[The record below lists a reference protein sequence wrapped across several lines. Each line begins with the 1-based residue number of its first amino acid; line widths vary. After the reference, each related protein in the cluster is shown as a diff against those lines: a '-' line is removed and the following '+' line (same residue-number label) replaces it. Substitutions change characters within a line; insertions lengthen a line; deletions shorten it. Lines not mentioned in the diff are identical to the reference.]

1 MSGGVPPEG
10 NLRTFLIGDVRGY
23 TRFTAEHGDAA
34 AAALATTFAALARD
48 ATEARSGRVIELRG
62 DEVLAVFASSAQAVR
77 AALDLQTTCAEET
90 ATDPS
95 LPLLVGIGIAAGE
108 PVPVEDGYRG
118 ASLNLAARL
127 CSTAAAGEVNVSAW
141 VADLAGL
148 DHEVTFLD
156 RGTVELK
163 GFPDPV
169 AYLSATKP
177 DGPAPF
183 IQIGSPPPGGLPV
196 QLDTSLPLVGREHEM
211 RWARGTFRQ
220 ARRGGGRVVFVSGQ
234 SGIGKTRL
242 AAQLALEAESMGA
255 VVRYAGAGGT
265 AVADMLGAIES
276 ARTAAEPTLVVL
288 DDLDAAG
295 DQTAVALADAVTS
308 IQTRPVMVMA
318 LVQDPSATAA
328 LASVVERVDER
339 GDGHRPLDVLDPD
352 DVREVC
358 RTYAGDDLSEAPLE
372 SIARSSG
379 GVPGRIH
386 ELASEWAH
394 DEASRRLTAAAEWF
408 AAGRERRTAG
418 LGFANNVIGLKL
430 DRLYRVPDSED
441 DPTSCPYK
449 GLASFQAEDAGFFF
463 GREALVGELA
473 ARIVGVGLLGVIG
486 ASGSGKTSLLA
497 AGLRSSLAAGL
508 LPGSASWRQVEMRP
522 GEHPMAELRRALD
535 APGSDEADPIGWAA
549 DSLQAGERLVVIV
562 DQFEEIFTTCSDPA
576 EADAFVDALV
586 MAGGD
591 PDRAVVVL
599 ALRGDFYG
607 RTAEWPALAEA
618 LSANH
623 VLVGPMSDQE
633 LRRAIELPARRGG
646 LRVESALLDRLVSEV
661 AGAPGG
667 LPLLSTTLVELW
679 GERAAGW
686 LRLDTYERMGGIKGA
701 VARLAEQTFGALS
714 PAEGDVARAMFLRLV
729 GPGEGDAITRRRVP
743 LAEFDLDAD
752 RETADV
758 MARFLRDRLLT
769 TDDRSVEVAHEA
781 LLREWPRLRSWLAE
795 DAQGRELRAHLTT
808 AATTWHDAGE
818 EDSELYRGARLSTTL
833 DWAGTHDAELNEQ
846 ERRFLTESRR
856 ASEREGDRQRRANRR
871 LRGLLAGVA
880 IFLVLSLVGGSIAL
894 IQRGKAQHAATVALS
909 QSLGARAIVEPRLDT
924 AMLLGVEAANLD
936 PSTTAQRDL
945 LTTLLRV
952 PTVVRTFR
960 DTEGLDGMALSPDGR
975 TLAMVDESGRLVLQS
990 AATGRTLGA
999 YHVRTFNDIETF
1011 AFAPNGTLIRFA
1023 FGSDDSFRAVLITN
1037 SLTGRVLQRLSLP
1050 RIVAEAPNGES
1061 GSGSII
1067 LARNGQRLAVILA
1080 APGDNSGPSGTLLQ
1094 WRLPSGRR
1102 FGAAITLPGDG
1113 GAYSASYLPGD
1124 TRLLISGG
1132 PHTEIMDAATGKVVR
1147 TYPAAT
1153 GSATLSPDGR
1163 IAALPRPGGNSVE
1176 FLDLTTGKMARSS
1189 DSVSEGVG
1197 SMVFTPDGKQL
1208 LTGSTVP
1215 SPTAAVSV
1223 WDVGSQSLLQNLD
1236 GPAAGAGDLAVSPD
1250 GDSLY
1255 ASSFDSTVTEWD
1267 LSGARGL
1274 ANTFQAARSD
1284 ANLGAW
1290 NVAMSPDD
1298 RTVAVGDTNGVVHL
1312 WDTTTDREVRAF
1324 QAVPA
1329 VVTSVSFGPDGTTLL
1344 VSGLTKQG
1352 FSDHSLGQAF
1362 LRVWSIDPTP
1372 RLERSLVGMNTL
1384 ANWAAI
1390 SPDGSTA
1397 VAIGYADRADAKD
1410 RLGQVAEWSMTTG
1423 APLAPPMDLGHG
1435 PANDV
1440 VFAPHGTEVAAVSDG
1455 GVSIVDPARGT
1466 TLRQFKVSDAAYT
1479 WAVAFSPDGAKIAT
1493 GDFAGFLRLWDPHT
1507 GKSLSPAVTASQL
1520 GILGISW
1527 NPSGTQ
1533 ILTVGGDATARL
1545 YDASTLQQIGAAMPI
1560 TQGVGIGTL
1569 SNDWGTFSADGSK
1582 LVLTDASGRVWIY
1595 PATLAAWK
1603 ARACAVA
1610 NSELSRA
1617 DWARFLPGRPY
1628 RDVCP
1633 PPGG

>member
-1 MSGGVPPEG
+1 MTEGVPPEG

-62 DEVLAVFASSAQAVR
+62 DEVLAVFASTAQAVR
-77 AALDLQTTCAEET
+77 AALELQTTCAEET
-90 ATDPS
+90 AIDPS

-118 ASLNLAARL
+118 VALNLAARL

-148 DHEVTFLD
+148 DHEVRFLD

-163 GFPDPV
+163 GFPEPV

-177 DGPAPF
+177 DGRAPF

-196 QLDTSLPLVGREHEM
+196 QLDTSLPMVGREHEM
-211 RWARGTFRQ
+211 RWARGTLRQ
-220 ARRGGGRVVFVSGQ
+220 ARRGAGRVVFVSGQ

-265 AVADMLGAIES
+265 AVADMLGAIGS

-295 DQTAVALADAVTS
+295 DQTAVALAHAVTS

-318 LVQDPSATAA
+318 LVQDPGATAA

-339 GDGHRPLDVLDPD
+339 GDGHRPLGVLDPD

-441 DPTSCPYK
+441 DQTSCPYM
-449 GLASFQAEDAGFFF
+449 GLASFRAEDAGSFF

-508 LPGSASWRQVEMRP
+508 LPGSASWRQVAMRP

-535 APGSDEADPIGWAA
+535 GPASGEADPIGWAA
-549 DSLQAGERLVVIV
+549 DSLQAGERLVLIV

-661 AGAPGG
+661 ADAPGG

-679 GERAAGW
+679 GERAGGW
-686 LRLDTYERMGGIKGA
+686 LRLDTYERTGGIKGA
-701 VARLAEQTFGALS
+701 VARLAEQTFDALS

-752 RETADV
+752 QQTADV

-769 TDDRSVEVAHEA
+769 ADDRSVEVAHEA

-808 AATTWHDAGE
+808 AATTWHEAGE

-880 IFLVLSLVGGSIAL
+880 MFLVLSLVGGSIAL

-924 AMLLGVEAANLD
+924 AMLLGAEAANLD
-936 PSTTAQRDL
+936 PSTTAQSDL

-960 DTEGLDGMALSPDGR
+960 DTANRLNGMALSPDGR
-975 TLAMVDESGRLVLQS
+975 TLAMVDDSGHVVLEST
-990 AATGRTLGA
+990 ATGRTLGA
-999 YHVRTFNDIETF
+999 YDIRTFNDIAPF

-1023 FGSDDSFRAVLITN
+1023 VGSDDRFRAVLITDT
-1037 SLTGRVLQRLSLP
+1037 LTGRVLHRLSLP
-1050 RIVAEAPNGES
+1050 RIVAEAGTAS

-1067 LARNGQRLAVILA
+1067 LSRNGRRLAAILA
-1080 APGDNSGPSGTLLQ
+1080 APGDSSGPSGTLLQ

-1102 FGAAITLPGDG
+1102 FASPITLPGDG
-1113 GAYSASYLPGD
+1113 AAYAASYLPGG
-1124 TRLLISGG
+1124 TQLLISG
-1132 PHTEIMDAATGKVVR
+1132 PHTEIMNAATGKVVR

-1153 GSATLSPDGR
+1153 GLDATLSPDER
-1163 IAALPRPGGNSVE
+1163 IAAFPQGTSSVE
-1176 FLDLTTGKMARSS
+1176 FLDLTTGRMARSS
-1189 DSVSEGVG
+1189 DSASEGVG

-1208 LTGSTVP
+1208 LTGSTVQ
-1215 SPTAAVSV
+1215 SPTSAVSI
-1223 WDVGSQSLLQNLD
+1223 WDVGSQSLVQNLD

-1255 ASSFDSTVTEWD
+1255 ASSFDTTVTEWD

-1284 ANLGAW
+1284 ANLAAW
-1290 NVAMSPDD
+1290 NVAMSPDG
-1298 RTVAVGDTNGVVHL
+1298 RTVAVGDSHGVVHL
-1312 WDTTTDREVRAF
+1312 WDTTTDREIRAF
-1324 QAVPA
+1324 KAVPA
-1329 VVTSVSFGPDGTTLL
+1329 VVTSVSFGPDGKTLL
-1344 VSGLTKQG
+1344 VSGITQQG
-1352 FSDHSLGQAF
+1352 FSGHELGQAF
-1362 LRVWSIDPTP
+1362 LRVWSIVPTP

-1397 VAIGYADRADAKD
+1397 VAIGFADQADAKKG
-1410 RLGQVAEWSMTTG
+1410 LGQVAEWSMTTG

-1440 VFAPHGTEVAAVSDG
+1440 VFAPHGTEVATVSG
-1455 GVSIVDPARGT
+1455 GWVSIVDPARRT

-1507 GKSLSPAVTASQL
+1507 GKPLSPAVTASQL

-1527 NPSGTQ
+1527 NPSGTR

-1545 YDASTLQQIGAAMPI
+1545 YDASTLQQIGPAMPI
-1560 TQGVGIGTL
+1560 TQGLGIGSL
-1569 SNDWGTFSADGSK
+1569 SNDWGTFSADGSE

-1595 PATLAAWK
+1595 PATLTAWK

-1610 NSELSRA
+1610 NSQLSRA

-1633 PPGG
+1633 SPRV